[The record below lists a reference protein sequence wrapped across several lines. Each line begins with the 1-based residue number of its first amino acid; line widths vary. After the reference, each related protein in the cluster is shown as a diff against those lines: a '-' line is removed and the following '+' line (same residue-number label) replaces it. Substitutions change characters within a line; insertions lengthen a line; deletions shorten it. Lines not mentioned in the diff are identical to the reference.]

1 MAFILKLLYIFW
13 EFFQIGLFTFGG
25 GFAMIPLVK
34 ETVLS
39 NNWLTEAD
47 FYSFIGVCE
56 STPGPIAINM
66 ATYVGASQAGPL
78 GSVFA
83 TLGVVLPSFIII
95 LLIAALLKGL
105 TETKWF
111 KGFLSGAQPVITAL
125 LLSTGLVMLAKAL
138 GYGGNFAFTPN
149 YEGLVIF
156 ALLLAIVGAA
166 KKFFK
171 KKLSSIQLILISAVL
186 GIAVCMIGEVLK

>member
-1 MAFILKLLYIFW
+1 MAFVLKLLLLFW
-13 EFFQIGLFTFGG
+13 EFFQIGLFPFGG

-34 ETVLS
+34 EAVLS
-39 NNWLTEAD
+39 NNWLSEAD

-56 STPGPIAINM
+56 STPGPIAVNM
-66 ATYVGASQAGPL
+66 ATYVGATQAGPL

-111 KGFLSGAQPVITAL
+111 KGFLAGAQPVITAL
-125 LLSTGLVMLAKAL
+125 LLSTGLIMLAKAI
-138 GYGGNFAFTPN
+138 GYGGGFTYVPN
-149 YEGLVIF
+149 TEGIIIL
-156 ALLLAIVGAA
+156 ALLLTIIGAG
-166 KKFFK
+166 KKFFRK
-171 KKLSSIQLILISAVL
+171 KFSSIQLILISASL
-186 GIAVCMIGEVLK
+186 GIAVCMLSELL